1 MKHAFIITAYKDF
14 DLLERMLSIYTEKYD
29 IDCYV
34 HVDKRSRGHKS
45 VIRRLGANPN
55 VVAISKYRVNW
66 GSIYHPLCMME
77 LLKVA
82 CEKCYDYYHFIPANA
97 FIGVD
102 PGEFHS
108 FWKDDGMSFIEHID
122 FKGSASEKDLREWY
136 EYYHFAHIYNKKGAH
151 ASLVDNIEYYGIKI
165 QKKLGIKRKIDYDY
179 KGYLYCHLTNEAV
192 SYVIGYLR
200 THREYIR
207 QLKYCH
213 VCEEFFFQNILL
225 NSYLSDKIVNDSLI
239 FDDWS
244 EGRERPAILNLS
256 DYEAFLSSGKIFL
269 RKIEEKHDS
278 MELFGKIER
287 EIL

>member
-14 DLLERMLSIYTEKYD
+14 DLLDRMLSIYTEKYD

-34 HVDKRSRGHKS
+34 HIDKRNKDLRS
-45 VIRRLGANPN
+45 VIKRLNAIPN

-77 LLKVA
+77 LLKIA
-82 CEKCYDYYHFIPANA
+82 SGKGYDYFHFIPANA
-97 FIGVD
+97 FIGVS
-102 PGEFHS
+102 PEKFHS
-108 FWKDDGMSFIEHID
+108 FWKNKDMSFVEHID

-165 QKKLGIKRKIDYDY
+165 QKKLGIKRKVDFDY

-192 SYVIGYLR
+192 SFVIDYLR
-200 THREYIR
+200 THRKYIR

-225 NSYLSDKIVNDSLI
+225 NSVFSNRIVNDSLI

-244 EGRERPAILNLS
+244 EERERPAVLNLS
-256 DYEAFLSSGKIFL
+256 DFDTFLSSDKIFL
-269 RKIEEKHDS
+269 RKIEDRPDS
-278 MELFGKIER
+278 MELFEKI
-287 EIL
+287 ISGM